1 MLPTGISDGWVNAS
15 DHRRATA
22 EQRRWSGV
30 PGSFV
35 MSRDEALAQ
44 MRTNRHRPSILGPL
58 GAVSSWRTV
67 TREQLAAITGSAVM
81 GNTYPKS
88 LSAPCSAGRLAH
100 GQAPSGCTRLAP
112 SRARTSRRAAAD
124 PTDPYARSRKSLT
137 VAGHVAATG
146 GQGWA
151 SAPRFDRHNVLTTE
165 LALRVA

>member
-44 MRTNRHRPSILGPL
+44 MRTNRHRPSILGAL

-88 LSAPCSAGRLAH
+88 LSAPFSAGLLSH
-100 GQAPSGCTRLAP
+100 GHASAGFNRLAP
-112 SRARTSRRAAAD
+112 ARARVSMWAVGDHMLIRSRAGARRLNPAEAC
-124 PTDPYARSRKSLT
+124 P
-137 VAGHVAATG
+137 
-146 GQGWA
+146 
-151 SAPRFDRHNVLTTE
+151 
-165 LALRVA
+165 

>member
-44 MRTNRHRPSILGPL
+44 MRTNRHRPSILGAL

-88 LSAPCSAGRLAH
+88 LSAPFSAGLLDRK
-100 GQAPSGCTRLAP
+100 STRLN
-112 SRARTSRRAAAD
+112 SS
-124 PTDPYARSRKSLT
+124 
-137 VAGHVAATG
+137 HVAI
-146 GQGWA
+146 
-151 SAPRFDRHNVLTTE
+151 
-165 LALRVA
+165 